1 MCKGA
6 IMSIWHPESGI
17 TYNQYLQT
25 NSFVR
30 DITGQ
35 IKLNNEALEVK
46 VSDQTKALVA
56 SNQQLTRE
64 FSNGFDSINGTLE
77 WGINRLE
84 YVLHDMNASIDS
96 LHADFNYS
104 MGLLLEEVH
113 IHNKLLTNLLSK
125 LDAIHK
131 TIESPLLTQAREFY
145 NIGCER
151 LSKGLLDKA
160 LEAFIQAESKN
171 DTDFFTQFHI
181 GKLYLYGIDDDNDI
195 LDLKKA
201 KKHLLFASRFA
212 KAEITIDPKFAR
224 FAAEAL
230 LHASIAI
237 YAQLGDK
244 VLSNNTGKTKQLL
257 EDAKRLIFEAVTLY
271 PQLSESYYHAAKY
284 SALLNEPQIAI
295 PNLENA
301 ITADRNYAIKVDI
314 DHAFD
319 PIRSHVLTLLLKLK
333 DGKKLESE
341 NKLKQAVQLLGVISS
356 WHPEKFGVLASQFS
370 KCKKKLSNAQ
380 THFDSQTYFG
390 FLDAILLLDQLE
402 TLLPQ
407 LKSKRIEELDNR
419 VNQLTCSI
427 RDELPCSG
435 EHSQNV
441 ENIIQ
446 ETNAMINQA
455 YSRHTRASYE
465 IFTSI
470 IELLNSAHLKAI
482 KARKLAQKEDEDKRR
497 HQKVELEATNL
508 EKMRYQQLKDYSF
521 NGALSL
527 GAIGGLGG
535 CMSCV
540 SNGDFNMLSGAMLCA
555 IVGAVLG
562 AIIGYNVHPN

>member
-1 MCKGA
+1 
-6 IMSIWHPESGI
+6 MSIWHPGSGI
-17 TYNQYLQT
+17 TYDQYLQA

-35 IKLNNEALEVK
+35 IKLNSKALEVR

-64 FSNGFDSINGTLE
+64 FGNGFDSINSTLE

-84 YVLHDMNASIDS
+84 YVLHDVNASIDS

-113 IHNKLLTNLLSK
+113 IHNKLLTDLLGK

-131 TIESPLLTQAREFY
+131 TIKSPLLTQAREFY

-160 LEAFIQAESKN
+160 LEAFIQAENKN

-181 GKLYLYGIDDDNDI
+181 GKLYLYGIDDDNNI
-195 LDLKKA
+195 LDLEKA
-201 KKHLLFASRFA
+201 KEHLLFASRFA
-212 KAEITIDPKFAR
+212 KAEITVDPTFAR

-244 VLSNNTGKTKQLL
+244 VLVSNAGKTKQLL
-257 EDAKRLIFEAVTLY
+257 EDAKCLIFEAVKLH

-301 ITADRNYAIKVDI
+301 VTADRNYAVKVDI

-319 PIRSHVLTLLLKLK
+319 PIRPHVLTLLSKLK
-333 DGKKLESE
+333 DAKKLESE
-341 NKLKQAVQLLGVISS
+341 NKLKQVVQLLGVVSP
-356 WHPEKFGVLASQFS
+356 WHLEKSGVLASQFS
-370 KCKKKLSNAQ
+370 KCKKDLSNAQ
-380 THFDSQTYFG
+380 AHFDSQTYFG
-390 FLDAILLLDQLE
+390 FLDAILLLDQLR

-407 LKSKRIEELDNR
+407 LKSKRIEELKNR
-419 VNQLTCSI
+419 VSQLICSA
-427 RDELPCSG
+427 RDKLPRSG
-435 EHSQNV
+435 EHSRDV
-441 ENIIQ
+441 ENVIQ
-446 ETNAMINQA
+446 ETNNLISQA
-455 YSRHTRASYE
+455 DSRRKRGTYE
-465 IFTSI
+465 AFTSA
-470 IELLNSAHLKAI
+470 IELLQSANLKATE
-482 KARKLAQKEDEDKRR
+482 ARKWARKEDENKRLR
-497 HQKVELEATNL
+497 
-508 EKMRYQQLKDYSF
+508 QQAEWKAADLQRKRNESSKE
-521 NGALSL
+521 NAGCGAWLL
-527 GAIGGLGG
+527 GLIGGLGG
-535 CMSCV
+535 CTSCI
-540 SNGDFNMLSGAMLCA
+540 NDGDFNMLSGAILCA
-555 IVGAVLG
+555 IVGAVIG
-562 AIIGYNVHPN
+562 AIIGQMKSD